1 MRRIGVVLSAAFA
14 ALTCLLP
21 LRANAQAASPN
32 APVIGPI
39 AVFLDCRSGCD
50 GDFLRTE
57 ITYVNWVRD
66 RQAADVHLLITDQD
80 AGAGGEQLT
89 LAFIGLRSLAGRSDT
104 LTYTTNPTTT
114 SDERRKGMTQTIALG
129 LVQFAAR
136 TTTGNLLRVTSAS
149 VGEGVTSQQT
159 STKTDPWKAWVFEI
173 GLNGSVNG
181 ERAYKGR
188 DLEMQ
193 FESNRVTDAWKTNVE
208 YSFSYRDN
216 EATVQ
221 ELDSLGAVVS
231 DTTYHNLQREWQGE
245 WLQVKS
251 LTDHWSAGTHVE
263 VASQTFRNQNLRLVA
278 RAALEYN
285 IFPYIEA
292 TRRELSFRY
301 GLGMA
306 SYRYA
311 DTTVFD
317 KIREVL
323 PLHFVEATF
332 QTRQPWGSANVNI
345 EHSNFLTNAS
355 KRTTEI
361 NAGFSVRIFKGLN
374 LNAGGGYEWIR
385 DQIYLPKGEQ
395 NAVDVLLRRR
405 ALLTGFQYYS
415 HFGVSYT
422 FGSIYNNVVNPRF

>member
-1 MRRIGVVLSAAFA
+1 V
-14 ALTCLLP
+14 
-21 LRANAQAASPN
+21 RAHAQAAAVST
-32 APVIGPI
+32 PVIGPI
-39 AVFLDCRSGCD
+39 AVFLDCRSDCD

-66 RQAADVHLLITDQD
+66 RQAADVHLLITEQD

-114 SDERRKGMTQTIALG
+114 DDEKRKGMTQTIALG

-136 TTTGNLLRVTSAS
+136 TTTGHLLRVTSAS
-149 VGEGVTSQQT
+149 IGGGVTSQQT
-159 STKTDPWKAWVFEI
+159 STKNDPWKAWVFEI

-188 DLEMQ
+188 DIEMQ
-193 FESNRVTDAWKTNVE
+193 FESRRVTDAWKTNFE
-208 YSFSYRDN
+208 YAFSYRDN

-221 ELDSLGAVVS
+221 ELDSVGTVLS
-231 DTTYHNLQREWQGE
+231 DSTYRNLQREWQGE
-245 WLQVKS
+245 LLQVKS
-251 LTDHWSAGTHVE
+251 LSDHWSAGGHFE
-263 VASQTFRNQNLRLVA
+263 LASQTFRNQDLRLVA

-285 IFPYIEA
+285 IFPYVEA

-301 GLGMA
+301 GVGIA

-317 KIREVL
+317 KIRETL
-323 PLHFVEATF
+323 PLHFLEASYR
-332 QTRQPWGSANVNI
+332 TRQPWGSANVNL
-345 EHSNFLTNAS
+345 EHRNFLTDAS

-385 DQIYLPKGEQ
+385 DQIYLPKEGQ
-395 NAVDVLLRRR
+395 DAVDVLLRRR
-405 ALLTGFQYYS
+405 ALLTGFQYFS